1 MSANRSTALVAL
13 LCIFVLTAA
22 CGGQGRE
29 EPAVAQAP
37 LMGAIVPYGSPE
49 LRELTPTI
57 EIVPNCNGVS
67 SPVIKN
73 PSLTVGSSHSVEW
86 EVGGN
91 VGTGVTVGGGVVP
104 GGVSLQGALEG
115 HVANDLTNSIQQSN
129 AWELPADPGTI
140 MEYTIAW
147 REIWQPAYVDVTFLE
162 PEPSIIRINLKYRTG
177 VRSDI
182 LEQNQR
188 SCPTETPSTEAGLV
202 TPLPITEATTSI
214 EPTQTAVVPLV
225 QTLLDVPVDSEL
237 GEFWLAPETG
247 MYLIGVESGAY
258 NPWQYDSD
266 CASAV
271 TDRPGCWRTRM
282 NAYVGC
288 EIAWELSPGST
299 EMAEPAHAS
308 FSLGDFT
315 YMESLEAA
323 EAIAKGQSL
332 YTITLNQGDCIRF
345 VVIDGLSLVTG
356 FSAYAGNRG
365 GVMTLRI
372 LGPQ

>member
-1 MSANRSTALVAL
+1 MFANRSITFVAL

-29 EPAVAQAP
+29 EPAVAEAP
-37 LMGAIVPYGSPE
+37 LMGAVVPYGSPE
-49 LRELTPTI
+49 LRELAPTT

-86 EVGGN
+86 EVGGS
-91 VGTGVTVGGGVVP
+91 VGTGVTVGGGFVP
-104 GGVSLQGALEG
+104 GGVNLQAALEG

-147 REIWQPAYVDVTFLE
+147 REVWQPAYVDVTFME
-162 PEPSIIRINLKYRTG
+162 PEPEIIRINVRYRTS

-182 LEQNQR
+182 LGQNQR
-188 SCPTETPSTEAGLV
+188 PCAPETPSVDGGTV
-202 TPLPITEATTSI
+202 TPITEATASV
-214 EPTQTAVVPLV
+214 EPTQTAVVPLAE
-225 QTLLDVPVDSEL
+225 TLLDVPVDSEL
-237 GEFWLAPETG
+237 GEFWMAPATG
-247 MYLIGVESGAY
+247 MYLISIESGAY

-288 EIAWELSPGST
+288 EIAWELSAGST

-323 EAIAKGQSL
+323 EAIAKVQSP
-332 YTITLNQGDCIRF
+332 YTISLNQGDCIRF
-345 VVIDGLSLVTG
+345 VAIDGLSLITG
-356 FSAYAGNRG
+356 FSAYDGNQG

-372 LGPQ
+372 AGPQ

>member
-1 MSANRSTALVAL
+1 M
-13 LCIFVLTAA
+13 
-22 CGGQGRE
+22 
-29 EPAVAQAP
+29 
-37 LMGAIVPYGSPE
+37 
-49 LRELTPTI
+49 
-57 EIVPNCNGVS
+57 
-67 SPVIKN
+67 
-73 PSLTVGSSHSVEW
+73 
-86 EVGGN
+86 
-91 VGTGVTVGGGVVP
+91 P
-104 GGVSLQGALEG
+104 GGVNLQAALEG

-147 REIWQPAYVDVTFLE
+147 REVWQPAYVDVTFME
-162 PEPSIIRINLKYRTG
+162 PEPEIIRINVMYRTS

-182 LEQNQR
+182 LGQNQR
-188 SCPTETPSTEAGLV
+188 PCAPETPSVDGGTV
-202 TPLPITEATTSI
+202 TPITEATASV
-214 EPTQTAVVPLV
+214 EPTQTAVVPLAE
-225 QTLLDVPVDSEL
+225 TLLDVPVDSEL
-237 GEFWLAPETG
+237 GEFWMAPATG
-247 MYLIGVESGAY
+247 MYLISIESGAY

-288 EIAWELSPGST
+288 EIAWELSAGST

-323 EAIAKGQSL
+323 EAIAKVQSP
-332 YTITLNQGDCIRF
+332 YTISLNQGDCIRF
-345 VVIDGLSLVTG
+345 VAIDGLSLITG
-356 FSAYAGNRG
+356 FSAYDGNQG

-372 LGPQ
+372 AGPQ